1 MTLIYSY
8 LTNRWHRTEIN
19 STFSSWEELTQGVP
33 QGYILD
39 PLLFNV
45 YLNDLYYISE
55 CTEVCNFADDTTFY
69 ACDKDWIIN
78 RLEHDSLL
86 ATELFENNHMNPN
99 LLVFGYKHE
108 NRWAK
113 IRQTKIWES
122 RKLKLLCVKIDSSL
136 NFDLYVSSL
145 CEKSGKK
152 LSVLPQLSNFLSLNQ
167 RRTLMKTFIELQFCC
182 SMAE

>member
-1 MTLIYSY
+1 M
-8 LTNRWHRTEIN
+8 
-19 STFSSWEELTQGVP
+19 
-33 QGYILD
+33 
-39 PLLFNV
+39 
-45 YLNDLYYISE
+45 
-55 CTEVCNFADDTTFY
+55 
-69 ACDKDWIIN
+69 K
-78 RLEHDSLL
+78 
-86 ATELFENNHMNPN
+86 PN

-152 LSVLPQLSNFLSLNQ
+152 LSVLPQLSNFMSLNQ